1 MEQMLISS
9 FTLKYLQNAI
19 NSIIGGKLSDF
30 IDEYYSR

>member
-19 NSIIGGKLSDF
+19 NSISEGKLSDF